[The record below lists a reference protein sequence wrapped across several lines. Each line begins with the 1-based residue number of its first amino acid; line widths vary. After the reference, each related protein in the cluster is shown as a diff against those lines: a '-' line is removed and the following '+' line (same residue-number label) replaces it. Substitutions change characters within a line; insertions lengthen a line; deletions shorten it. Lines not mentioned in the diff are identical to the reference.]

1 MDRANYVYKYVWNG
15 DIIYI
20 GKNDTDLVTR
30 ISQHSK
36 EHKFKPYL
44 NAEVYY
50 GILKNSSESDM
61 MERLLIN
68 KYKPI
73 LNVSCKKDGLSI
85 VFEEPEWHLLDKSC
99 FVKERTASLPREWT
113 TLVKKVSK
121 TSGISVSST
130 VTSTPNQI
138 DDPVE
143 ELQRIQDQVL
153 KALRSGWKIPP
164 CPPVPEATKISR
176 PIRLPIPGENWS
188 AQDWDYYRRA
198 KIVYEE
204 QEAAYNRAIEE
215 CIRKEREWNCAWAT
229 NYLSCTDYLKNHTVD
244 DYFNLCH
251 RASEQLMNNE
261 WKEMFT

>member
-1 MDRANYVYKYVWNG
+1 MDRGNYVYKYVWNG

-20 GKNDTDLVTR
+20 GKNDTDLVSR
-30 ISQHSK
+30 ILQHRK
-36 EHKFKPYL
+36 EQKFKAYL
-44 NAEVYY
+44 DSKIYY

-85 VFEEPEWHLLDKSC
+85 VFEEPEWNLLGEDC
-99 FVKERTASLPREWT
+99 FVKKRTALFSPGWT

-121 TSGISVSST
+121 PSALSVSAT
-130 VTSTPNQI
+130 VDSTPNQI

-143 ELQRIQDQVL
+143 ELQKIQDQQL
-153 KALRSGWKIPP
+153 KAIKSGWICPP
-164 CPPVPEATKISR
+164 CPPPPVPTKISW
-176 PIRLPIPGENWS
+176 PIPLPIPGDHWT

-198 KIVYEE
+198 KIVYAE
-204 QEAAYNRAIEE
+204 QEAACNRAVEE
-215 CIRKEREWNCAWAT
+215 YTRKTNEWLRAWAT
-229 NYLSCTDYLKNHTVD
+229 NHLSGTDYLKNHTVD
-244 DYFNLCH
+244 DFFGLLH
-251 RASEQLMNNE
+251 RANEQRMNNE